1 MTVRRENE
9 ISRVILDAAIE
20 VHSVLA
26 RPGLLEGVYEEAI
39 AYELALRGLAVE
51 RQKAV
56 PGIYKGQRRGSGIGP
71 ALEPP
76 RRGHGVGGVPA
87 TTAYNKVF
95 EAQALTCLRLL
106 DLKLAL
112 VINFGEHLVKD
123 GVHRV
128 VNGR

>member
-1 MTVRRENE
+1 MVRSENE

-20 VHSVLA
+20 VHRVLGG
-26 RPGLLEGVYEEAI
+26 PGLLEGVYEEAL

-56 PGIYKGQRRGSGIGP
+56 PVVYKGRRLGSDLRLDLLVEGMV
-71 ALEPP
+71 LVECK
-76 RRGHGVGGVPA
+76 A
-87 TTAYNKVF
+87 TTAYNQVF
-95 EAQALTCLRLL
+95 EAQALTYLRLL

-112 VINFGEHLVKD
+112 VVNFGERVVKD

-128 VNGR
+128 VNGL

>member
-1 MTVRRENE
+1 M
-9 ISRVILDAAIE
+9 D
-20 VHSVLA
+20 
-26 RPGLLEGVYEEAI
+26 LLVEGMV
-39 AYELALRGLAVE
+39 
-51 RQKAV
+51 
-56 PGIYKGQRRGSGIGP
+56 
-71 ALEPP
+71 
-76 RRGHGVGGVPA
+76 RGHGVGGVPA

-128 VNGR
+128 VNGL